1 MSDLR
6 ERPPVLRITEIGESI
21 LHGPCRPAGEQDYG
35 SEELAQLIDS
45 MFLTMYVADGC
56 GLAANQVDVDLRL
69 FVYDCP
75 DDDGVRH
82 TGHLLNPV
90 VEPQAAGRRLIEDAE
105 GCLSVPGAG
114 TPALARPARA
124 VVRGF
129 DRHGSPRTVE
139 ATGYFARCLQHEA
152 DHLDGRLY
160 VDRLSRRDRK
170 DVLRQTADRREEV
183 FARRATAGERP
194 DWGGTVQECDAS
206 CRCRRLEAR
215 A

>member
-6 ERPPVLRITEIGESI
+6 ERPPVRRITEIGESI

-45 MFLTMYVADGC
+45 MFLTMYVAVGC

-114 TPALARPARA
+114 TPALARPAHA

-129 DRHGSPRTVE
+129 DRHGNPRTVE
-139 ATGYFARCLQHEA
+139 ATGYFARCLQHET

-170 DVLRQTADRREEV
+170 DVLRQTADHREEV
-183 FARRATAGERP
+183 FAERAAAGERLN
-194 DWGGTVQECDAS
+194 WAGTVEECDAS
-206 CRCRRLEAR
+206 CRCRRLEVQA
-215 A
+215 